1 MLSVATVSEIMPL
14 NLAVKV
20 SLDYNH
26 KQVIIEG
33 EKKKARWKEWK
44 KNIGLSP
51 SRSSWDSFELKK
63 KKIMKAFFSANKQK
77 TRHLQQYGSYQDHQK
92 YTSQKALG
100 LFNNSKKK
108 EEESFELYALHIWA
122 GGIVSL

>member
-51 SRSSWDSFELKK
+51 SRSSWDSFGLKK
-63 KKIMKAFFSANKQK
+63 KKKNHESFFFSKQ
-77 TRHLQQYGSYQDHQK
+77 TE
-92 YTSQKALG
+92 
-100 LFNNSKKK
+100 N
-108 EEESFELYALHIWA
+108 
-122 GGIVSL
+122 